1 MSLMRRSRLV
11 LVAGYG
17 MRAEKVHPSLRKEAP
32 EMVDDRL
39 VIYLSI
45 LTVDWRA
52 KIHVEVS

>member
-1 MSLMRRSRLV
+1 MRRSRLV